1 MSHRRRLWAVFLILS
16 MGYVTVSRWLP
27 AMDLINPK
35 ELELTQIFTLIALR
49 GGFNVVVDPRVR
61 QKMTV
66 NLKDVEPYDA
76 METIAKLNNLKIKKL
91 VGSKGG
97 ITYAIAPP
105 DIIEKSFDAAY
116 SKTVQLRYA
125 KAEDMVATIT
135 KGLGKDVNITVDK
148 DARTNSLV
156 LRGTEEVLKR
166 VEDLVRSLD
175 LPVPQVLIDAKVVTV
190 QTTFT
195 KNLGFIWNFG
205 TGKAADGNVTEKTA
219 GSGSIFAITEFQR
232 QLNNGAFYNSPT
244 SPATGSNL
252 FTFGDF
258 FRQNFFLNSAFAAL
272 ETSGITRTLS
282 SPRLLAINGA
292 QAQLRIG
299 DKIVFT
305 GGPSQ
310 PPEERDTGTVMD
322 ITPRINKD
330 NFITMDIN
338 VEQSSAR
345 FDRGDFPTITR
356 TNAKTTV
363 QVKDGEEVLVGGL
376 VQENSA
382 PNTIIVPFLGEIPL
396 IKHFFRRKNNQST
409 SLELV
414 ILLTPRVI
422 KMSAPDAG
430 QVSPPPIASGR
441 GEAPPPVITPGPP
454 PAGGG
459 AGGPPPPGPGAP
471 APAPSGASGDPLG
484 DVNDIFPDKPK
495 SPDISPSA
503 GASSRPNGAPLPYY
517 GPQGGLDE
525 LGM

>member
-1 MSHRRRLWAVFLILS
+1 MSHRRRLMAVFLLLS
-16 MGYVTVSRWLP
+16 VGYATLSSWLP
-27 AMDLINPK
+27 AFSLISPK
-35 ELELTQIFTLIALR
+35 EQELTQIFQIIALA

-66 NLKDVEPYDA
+66 TLKDVEPLEA
-76 METIAKLNNLKIKKL
+76 METIARLNGLKIKKIE
-91 VGSKGG
+91 GKKGF
-97 ITYAIAPP
+97 TYAVAPP
-105 DIIEKSFDAAY
+105 EIIEKGFDNAFTRA
-116 SKTVQLRYA
+116 VQLRYA
-125 KAEDMVATIT
+125 KAEDVALVIA
-135 KGLGKDVNITVDK
+135 KGLGKDVNIGVEK
-148 DARTNSLV
+148 DARTNKLV
-156 LRGTEEVLKR
+156 LRGTEEVLTR
-166 VEDLVRSLD
+166 VNDLIKQLD

-195 KNLGFIWNFG
+195 RNLGFVWNFG
-205 TGKAADGNVTEKTA
+205 VGKSADGNVNEKTA

-232 QLNNGAFYNSPT
+232 TLNNGTFYNNPE
-244 SPATGSNL
+244 SPAKGSSL

-272 ETSGITRTLS
+272 ESSGITRTLS

-322 ITPRINKD
+322 ITPRINSD

-376 VQENSA
+376 VQENSS
-382 PNTIIVPFLGEIPL
+382 PNSIIVPFLGEIPL

-422 KMSAPDAG
+422 KQSAPDPG
-430 QVSPPPIASGR
+430 EISPPPISSGR
-441 GEAPPPVITPGPP
+441 GEAPPPVVSPPSGPG
-454 PAGGG
+454 
-459 AGGPPPPGPGAP
+459 GAP
-471 APAPSGASGDPLG
+471 APAPAPGAPPANPLE
-484 DVNDIFPDKPK
+484 DVNDIFDTKGKGPPDVA
-495 SPDISPSA
+495 PSG
-503 GASSRPNGAPLPYY
+503 GAAAPPNGAPYPYY
-517 GPQGGLDE
+517 GGPKGGLDE
-525 LGM
+525 LGL